1 MVGGGLRHLPWE
13 GVRTVHGWTV
23 YSHCC
28 FPELEVKKCYEQG
41 VVMKHPGIN
50 SLAMNCPSAP
60 LDTQYL
66 TTTGSV

>member
-13 GVRTVHGWTV
+13 GVD
-23 YSHCC
+23 CQ
-28 FPELEVKKCYEQG
+28 FPELVWVKNCYEQD
-41 VVMKHPGIN
+41 VVKHPGMN

-66 TTTGSV
+66 TTTVIV